1 MSTNKMLP
9 LLFGLRNLVIP
20 EIKAEVKHTAY
31 NLNVAGEIEIR
42 CILSLNANIIR
53 KRKIELVNE
62 VVTEPLENGDKNGI
76 VIYFVQKGDN
86 LWEIAKRYAVPQ
98 SEILRFNNM
107 EKSDKLEI
115 GNRLFI
121 PSI

>member
-1 MSTNKMLP
+1 MT
-9 LLFGLRNLVIP
+9 
-20 EIKAEVKHTAY
+20 
-31 NLNVAGEIEIR
+31 
-42 CILSLNANIIR
+42 
-53 KRKIELVNE
+53 
-62 VVTEPLENGDKNGI
+62 KNGI
-76 VIYFVQKGDN
+76 VIYFVQKRDN

-107 EKSDKLEI
+107 EESDKLEI

>member
-1 MSTNKMLP
+1 MKSD
-9 LLFGLRNLVIP
+9 V
-20 EIKAEVKHTAY
+20 
-31 NLNVAGEIEIR
+31 
-42 CILSLNANIIR
+42 
-53 KRKIELVNE
+53 RKIELVNE

-107 EKSDKLEI
+107 EESDKLEI